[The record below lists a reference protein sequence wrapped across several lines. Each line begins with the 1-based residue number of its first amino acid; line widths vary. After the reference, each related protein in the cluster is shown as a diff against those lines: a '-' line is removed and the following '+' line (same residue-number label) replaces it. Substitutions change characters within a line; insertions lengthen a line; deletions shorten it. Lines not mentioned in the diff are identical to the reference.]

1 MNDEKL
7 KVWTYIY
14 FSALHISE
22 KIAKKDVKF
31 KTISFLTNMIFI
43 FCLGFGIIIFGLLEG
58 VYDVTVNVNDNII
71 GFFIGLVFLAFL
83 INQAISKLYKKY
95 VNLPLAELLVLK
107 NTINKG
113 VLNWLFPVMAIVSI
127 IVLSISII
135 IGDLIRL

>member
-1 MNDEKL
+1 MSNQKL
-7 KVWTYIY
+7 KIWAYLY

-22 KIAKKDVKF
+22 KITKKDIKF
-31 KTISFLTNMIFI
+31 KTISFLINMVFI

-58 VYDVTVNVNDNII
+58 IYDITVNVNDNII
-71 GFFIGLVFLAFL
+71 GYFIGLVFFAFL

-113 VLNWLFPVMAIVSI
+113 ILNWLFPVMATVSI
-127 IVLSISII
+127 IVLLISIM
-135 IGDLIRL
+135 IGDLIK